1 MANPNHGKPNKKME
15 AASSVQEKGKME
27 DGSGFPPPLP
37 CVVAKLLIFEG
48 KGWVQIKIVERER

>member
-27 DGSGFPPPLP
+27 DGSGFPPPSP
-37 CVVAKLLIFEG
+37 ASLLSF
-48 KGWVQIKIVERER
+48 